1 MGAYDRSIRGIVYHR
16 GSVPFTPVCKSRVS
30 RSSDITCTYVCER
43 GSLAISHNLL
53 VGIKVVSREWPR
65 LARPPRSLA
74 FCTRQPEWNVFWVNS
89 FVCLPPT
96 KRGHGTRGRG
106 RKMGEIFL
114 GGKFRFTWQAGR
126 TIARISD
133 SSSTAA
139 ESCSIPDACR
149 KSTRTPRKLEELVDY
164 RYRLVN

>member
-1 MGAYDRSIRGIVYHR
+1 MDYTFSTVRQDQKSREFLPDMKQVTSPSAYSVLINHRGRNVINEKNDAACDSAIKSPKQRRKFLVAEIRRVTKKGSGSWELMTGRSIRGIVYHR

-74 FCTRQPEWNVFWVNS
+74 FCTRQPE
-89 FVCLPPT
+89 
-96 KRGHGTRGRG
+96 
-106 RKMGEIFL
+106 
-114 GGKFRFTWQAGR
+114 
-126 TIARISD
+126 
-133 SSSTAA
+133 
-139 ESCSIPDACR
+139 
-149 KSTRTPRKLEELVDY
+149 
-164 RYRLVN
+164 